1 MAEQPPAMS
10 PAKTVAYIVGL
21 PLALFALLFL
31 PAGDFRWL
39 PGWLLIGFLVLAFGL
54 SVLILLRVNP
64 VIFRARSR
72 FQPGT
77 KGWDLTLLSVLLP
90 VMVAELPVAALDAG
104 RFQWSAMPA
113 GLTLIGY
120 VMLAAGIAGTSWAQ
134 AINPFFEPG
143 VRIQSERHQRVVD
156 GGPYRY
162 VRHPGYSAALMLFW
176 GLPLALGSYWA
187 LLPAAIASALLIIR
201 TGWED
206 ALLQAELPG
215 YGNYAQRTRYRL
227 LPGIW

>member
-1 MAEQPPAMS
+1 MAEQPPAMP
-10 PAKTVAYIVGL
+10 PAKIAAYIVGL

-31 PAGDFRWL
+31 PAGDLRWR

-64 VIFRARSR
+64 LIFRARSR

-104 RFQWSAMPA
+104 RFQWSSMPVS
-113 GLTLIGY
+113 LVVIGY

-134 AINPFFEPG
+134 AVNPFFEPG
-143 VRIQSERHQRVVD
+143 VRIQSERDQRVVD
-156 GGPYRY
+156 SGPYGMI
-162 VRHPGYSAALMLFW
+162 RHPGYSAALLMFW
-176 GLPLALGSYWA
+176 GLPLALGSFWA
-187 LLPAAIASALLIIR
+187 LLPALIASVLLIVR

-206 ALLQAELPG
+206 SLLQAELPG
-215 YGNYAQRTRYRL
+215 YRDYAQRVRYRL
-227 LPGIW
+227 LPAIW

>member
-1 MAEQPPAMS
+1 MAEQPPAMP
-10 PAKTVAYIVGL
+10 PAKIAAYIVGL

-31 PAGDFRWL
+31 PAGDLRWR

-64 VIFRARSR
+64 LIFRARSR

-90 VMVAELPVAALDAG
+90 VMVAELLVAALDAG
-104 RFQWSAMPA
+104 RFQWSSMPVS
-113 GLTLIGY
+113 LVVIGY

-134 AINPFFEPG
+134 AVNPFFEPG
-143 VRIQSERHQRVVD
+143 VRIQSERDQRVVD
-156 GGPYRY
+156 SGPYGMI
-162 VRHPGYSAALMLFW
+162 RHPGYSAALLMFW
-176 GLPLALGSYWA
+176 GLPLALGSFWA
-187 LLPAAIASALLIIR
+187 LLPALIASVLLIVR

-206 ALLQAELPG
+206 SLLQAELPG
-215 YGNYAQRTRYRL
+215 YRDYAQRVRYRL
-227 LPGIW
+227 LPAIW

>member
-1 MAEQPPAMS
+1 MAEQPPAMP
-10 PAKTVAYIVGL
+10 PAKIAAYIVGL

-31 PAGDFRWL
+31 PAGDLRWR

-64 VIFRARSR
+64 LIFRARSR

-104 RFQWSAMPA
+104 RFQWSSMPVS
-113 GLTLIGY
+113 LVVIGY

-134 AINPFFEPG
+134 AVNPFFEPG
-143 VRIQSERHQRVVD
+143 VRIQSERDQRVVD
-156 GGPYRY
+156 SGPYGMI
-162 VRHPGYSAALMLFW
+162 RHPGYSAALLMFW
-176 GLPLALGSYWA
+176 GLPLALGSFWA
-187 LLPAAIASALLIIR
+187 LLPALIASVLLIVR

-206 ALLQAELPG
+206 SLLQAELPG
-215 YGNYAQRTRYRL
+215 YRDYAQRVRYRL
-227 LPGIW
+227 LPTIW

>member
-1 MAEQPPAMS
+1 MAEQPPAMP
-10 PAKTVAYIVGL
+10 PAKIAAYIVGL

-31 PAGDFRWL
+31 PAGGLRWR

-64 VIFRARSR
+64 LIFRARSR

-104 RFQWSAMPA
+104 RFQWSSMPVS
-113 GLTLIGY
+113 LVVIGY

-134 AINPFFEPG
+134 AVNPFFEPG
-143 VRIQSERHQRVVD
+143 VRIQSERDQRVVD
-156 GGPYRY
+156 SGPYGMI
-162 VRHPGYSAALMLFW
+162 RHPGYSAALLMFW
-176 GLPLALGSYWA
+176 GLPLALGSFWA
-187 LLPAAIASALLIIR
+187 LLPALIASVLLIVR

-206 ALLQAELPG
+206 SLLQAELPG
-215 YGNYAQRTRYRL
+215 YRDYAQRVRYRL
-227 LPGIW
+227 LPAIW

>member
-1 MAEQPPAMS
+1 MAEQPPAMP
-10 PAKTVAYIVGL
+10 PAKIAAYIVGL

-31 PAGDFRWL
+31 PAGDLRWR

-54 SVLILLRVNP
+54 SVLSLLRVNP
-64 VIFRARSR
+64 LIFRARSR

-104 RFQWSAMPA
+104 RFQWSSMPVS
-113 GLTLIGY
+113 LVVIGY

-134 AINPFFEPG
+134 AVNPFFEPG
-143 VRIQSERHQRVVD
+143 VRIQSERDQRVVD
-156 GGPYRY
+156 SGPYGMI
-162 VRHPGYSAALMLFW
+162 RHPGYSAALLMFW
-176 GLPLALGSYWA
+176 GLPLALGSFWA
-187 LLPAAIASALLIIR
+187 LLPALIASVLLIVR

-206 ALLQAELPG
+206 SLLQAELPG
-215 YGNYAQRTRYRL
+215 YRDYAQRVRYRL
-227 LPGIW
+227 LPAIW